1 MRIGTNAQGFETTEA
16 IELFV
21 QDEVNLAFDRFRD
34 QVISV
39 DVFMKDINGPKG
51 GIDKQVLIRAR
62 LRNRQRI
69 ALETTHENLYAAVKR
84 SISRSKRAVRRSLR
98 KSRRIDRLSL
108 RDAIRNDQVTA

>member
-1 MRIGTNAQGFETTEA
+1 MRINTNAQGFETTEA

-39 DVFMKDINGPKG
+39 DFFMKDINGPKG

-69 ALETTHENLYAAVKR
+69 ALDTTHENLYAAVKGGIR
-84 SISRSKRAVRRSLR
+84 KCKRAVRRSLR
-98 KSRRIDRLSL
+98 KSQRIDRLTL
-108 RDAIRNDQVTA
+108 RDVIRDDQVTA

>member
-1 MRIGTNAQGFETTEA
+1 MRIGTNAQGFGTTEA
-16 IELFV
+16 IESFV
-21 QDEVNLAFDRFRD
+21 QDEINLAFDRFRD
-34 QVISV
+34 QIVSV

-84 SISRSKRAVRRSLR
+84 SISKCKRAVRRSLR
-98 KSRRIDRLSL
+98 KSQRIDRLSL
-108 RDAIRNDQVTA
+108 RNVIRDEHVIA